1 MKSNKAKS
9 VALNAEVKQS
19 RSKAI
24 NNFWRKAKI
33 VESDIDDSSPDLDE
47 DTESNPDDQ
56 STNSE
61 TMEMVAMI
69 VKGFKRMKYKSP
81 SSQMLTREGT
91 RTRMTGN
98 QRLPRL
104 INPRSNAI
112 TVMEWVILQLS
123 VKRLNLAQNQGTHHI
138 K

>member
-19 RSKAI
+19 RSNAI

-47 DTESNPDDQ
+47 DNESNPDDQ
-56 STNSE
+56 SSNSE

-69 VKGFKRMKYKSP
+69 VKGFKRMKYRSP

-91 RTRMTGN
+91 RRRMTWN